1 MRRHAWHRGNV
12 VCVLLGLFWVAG
24 LSAAE
29 PGTLILHGGGNIS
42 SALRDRFVEW
52 AGGAQARLVVIPT
65 ADPDHPE
72 DVSRLESWRLRQPAS
87 VQLLHTSRREE
98 AEKEAFAEPLRQA
111 TGVWISGGRQS
122 LLAAIYRE
130 TPVERELAAVLR
142 RGGVV
147 GGTSAGAA
155 ILSRV
160 MLFRG
165 EIGQGFDLAPDCI
178 IDQHFLARRR
188 QSRLWQAVEQH
199 SERVGVGIDEDTAAI
214 IRGSLLTV
222 EGDSTV
228 TLCLAPRG
236 RRPQSMRELRHGQQI
251 DLRELLSAE

>member
-1 MRRHAWHRGNV
+1 MRRHALRQGNV
-12 VCVLLGLFWVAG
+12 VWVLLSLLWSAG
-24 LSAAE
+24 LRAAE
-29 PGTLILHGGGNIS
+29 PGTLILHGGGNVS

-52 AGGAQARLVVIPT
+52 AGGAQARVVVIPT

-72 DVSRLESWRLRQPAS
+72 DVSRLESWRLRRPAS

-98 AEKEAFAEPLRQA
+98 AETEAFAEPLRQA

-155 ILSRV
+155 IMSRV
-160 MLFRG
+160 MIFRG
-165 EIGQGFDLAPDCI
+165 EMGQGFDLAQDCI

-188 QSRLWQAVEQH
+188 QPRLWQAVEQH
-199 SERVGVGIDEDTAAI
+199 PQRVGIGIDEDTAAI

-222 EGDSTV
+222 DGDSTV

-236 RRPQSMRELRHGQQI
+236 SRPRQMRELRHGQQI